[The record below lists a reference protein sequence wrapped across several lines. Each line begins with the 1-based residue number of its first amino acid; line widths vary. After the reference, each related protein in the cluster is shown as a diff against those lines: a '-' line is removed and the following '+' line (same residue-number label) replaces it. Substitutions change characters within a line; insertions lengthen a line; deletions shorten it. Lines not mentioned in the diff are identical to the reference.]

1 MLKLM
6 IVNYLQVLLIT
17 LFISEVKHRL
27 IVQREKL
34 SQHIAY

>member
-6 IVNYLQVLLIT
+6 IVNYLEVLLIT

-27 IVQREKL
+27 IVQRENL
-34 SQHIAY
+34 S